1 MRKERREEAVG
12 ILPHSPVSTFSG
24 RTEDDGSLRK
34 MMEDDGSR
42 TCLPEKRRGRACAG
56 EI

>member
-12 ILPHSPVSTFSG
+12 ILPHSSVSTFSG

-34 MMEDDGSR
+34 TM
-42 TCLPEKRRGRACAG
+42 GRARVYWRSG
-56 EI
+56 EDEHALEK